1 MGAKTALLAFCDGDI
16 RPALLGAARSERTEV
31 EALVRQIYPGYLV
44 RSADDGTLW
53 DNLDPPRNMTYATVL
68 AGAELFCD
76 GRLMLDRPSKL
87 PEHLRNAGGG
97 RRIIMHG
104 MHSAVDW
111 LGFAVWEDR
120 RLVRSLSLARE
131 VGIQENIG
139 EPYDFELP
147 YWAGEHSADLPGEE
161 PYPLPFDP
169 LDLGEEALRA
179 LFGFVVEDHPHPDDI
194 DAEAVHLYG
203 FRATRPS
210 GEE

>member
-76 GRLMLDRPSKL
+76 GRLMLDRPSEL

-104 MHSAVDW
+104 M
-111 LGFAVWEDR
+111 
-120 RLVRSLSLARE
+120 
-131 VGIQENIG
+131 
-139 EPYDFELP
+139 
-147 YWAGEHSADLPGEE
+147 
-161 PYPLPFDP
+161 
-169 LDLGEEALRA
+169 
-179 LFGFVVEDHPHPDDI
+179 
-194 DAEAVHLYG
+194 
-203 FRATRPS
+203 
-210 GEE
+210 